1 MIGEID
7 GVVEENVELQA
18 EVPQVEVEV
27 DLAAAER
34 YGLKPGDVRRAAATL
49 VAGEEVGDI
58 FRDGK
63 AYDVQVWSTPESRRQ
78 PRPTSSNLLDR
89 HARRRPGAT

>member
-1 MIGEID
+1 M
-7 GVVEENVELQA
+7 
-18 EVPQVEVEV
+18 PQIEVEV
-27 DLAAAER
+27 DLADGRAR

-63 AYDVQVWSTPESRRQ
+63 AYDVHRLEHPGDARQ
-78 PRPTSSNLLDR
+78 R
-89 HARRRPGAT
+89 